1 MQIYRFHAKIRMAT
15 LDDKI
20 LGEKLHNYCSSSE
33 DEGENDSEAS
43 VKSTIVNSDNITAP
57 DRTHWSGSAE
67 NTGPKGVI
75 NDWQRFKQLENE
87 KREEKEREKLDL
99 LKKLSI
105 TSRTKAED
113 EKLQEEEELD
123 PELLDLM
130 RDETLLQFQ
139 KQRMAEML
147 ANSGK
152 QSTFKQIF
160 NLANG
165 DDFLNAVDK
174 EAKHTTVIIH
184 IYEQQIKA
192 CKTMNTV
199 LETLAVEYP
208 NIKFC
213 RMLSS
218 CAGMSRNFKKG
229 GVPALLVYKGGQMI
243 GNFVRLSDEFG
254 DDFYPSDVE
263 SFLIEHAMIEDRSCI
278 PKIAADTNL
287 NDDDD

>member
-1 MQIYRFHAKIRMAT
+1 MAT

-20 LGEKLHNYCSSSE
+20 LGEKLQNYCSSSE
-33 DEGENDSEAS
+33 DEGDNDSEAS
-43 VKSTIVNSDNITAP
+43 VKSEVARNVENITAP

-87 KREEKEREKLDL
+87 KREEKEKERLDL

-105 TSRTKAED
+105 TAKTAEED
-113 EKLQEEEELD
+113 ARMREEEELD
-123 PELLDLM
+123 PELRDLM
-130 RDETLLQFQ
+130 RDEMLLQFQ
-139 KQRMAEML
+139 KQRMAEMM
-147 ANSGK
+147 ANSGR
-152 QSTFKQIF
+152 QTTFKQVF
-160 NLANG
+160 NLING

-174 EAKHTTVIIH
+174 ESKFTTVIIH
-184 IYEQQIKA
+184 IYENQVKA
-192 CKTMNTV
+192 CKTMNTA
-199 LETLAVEYP
+199 LEALVAEYP
-208 NIKFC
+208 KIKFC

-218 CAGMSRNFKKG
+218 CAGMSRNFKRG

-263 SFLIEHAMIEDRSCI
+263 SFLIEHAMIEDKSCVPVI
-278 PKIAADTNL
+278 SEKTNT
-287 NDDDD
+287 NEDDD